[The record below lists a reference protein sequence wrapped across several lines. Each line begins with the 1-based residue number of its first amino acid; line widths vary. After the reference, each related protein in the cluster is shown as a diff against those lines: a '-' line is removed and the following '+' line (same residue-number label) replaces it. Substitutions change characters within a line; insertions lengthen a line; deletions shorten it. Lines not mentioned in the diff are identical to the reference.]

1 MFFLW
6 NHKTLIRKN
15 LTLISNKI
23 VEINQFQI
31 RQIDSWRLKADSW
44 IEQDMKSYVKTIIL
58 PETDIDWMGECLA
71 F

>member
-1 MFFLW
+1 M
-6 NHKTLIRKN
+6 
-15 LTLISNKI
+15 
-23 VEINQFQI
+23 

-58 PETDIDWMGECLA
+58 PEIDIDWMGECLA